1 MSIDINKEIREIY
14 KAYFVELKEKSPE
27 LFNREEFSNI
37 FVTGVLDNWTT
48 ATNRIMIVGE
58 EAAWRETSEWGDD
71 IESEVDN
78 SQDWVI
84 QFLHDQINPQKYG
97 FKKNR
102 RSFWERFRKIA
113 CELQDASF
121 CYSNID
127 SINSRISKTGK
138 LEPEDRGKLH
148 ALKDKL
154 LGKVIE
160 KLQPTVVLFCGW
172 SERKEVFEKE
182 LSENVY
188 NAFYKDCDKNKHSKH
203 KIYVFK
209 ENEICYILSYH
220 PSYSTNRIKGYE
232 EAILE
237 TIKKQIKSNIKNY
250 ENRKN

>member
-1 MSIDINKEIREIY
+1 MSIDINKQIREIY
-14 KAYFVELKEKSPE
+14 KSYFVELKEKSPE

-102 RSFWERFRKIA
+102 RSFWKRFRKIA
-113 CELQDASF
+113 CRLQDASF

-127 SINSRISKTGK
+127 SINSLKTK
-138 LEPEDRGKLH
+138 NKALKTADREKLH
-148 ALKDKL
+148 STEIRILRKVVKIIKPSLVIFFGWHNISLKHEFDSLFKKVYPKSA
-154 LGKVIE
+154 GDTSHFINEKKVI
-160 KLQPTVVLFCGW
+160 G
-172 SERKEVFEKE
+172 
-182 LSENVY
+182 
-188 NAFYKDCDKNKHSKH
+188 
-203 KIYVFK
+203 
-209 ENEICYILSYH
+209 CYEEEGAKYIFTYH
-220 PSYSTNRIKGYE
+220 PSCVIANTKQYINNEEYE
-232 EAILE
+232 EAI
-237 TIKKQIKSNIKNY
+237 IKLIMEKTT
-250 ENRKN
+250 E